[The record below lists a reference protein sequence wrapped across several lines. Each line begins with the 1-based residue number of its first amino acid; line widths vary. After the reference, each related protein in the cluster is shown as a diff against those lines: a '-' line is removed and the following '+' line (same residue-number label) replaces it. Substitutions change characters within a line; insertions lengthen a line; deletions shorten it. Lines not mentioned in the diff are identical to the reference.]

1 VSPAT
6 ADSPSSQRRLGFWVG
21 LALFATV
28 LALPSPQ
35 GLSPQAQ
42 RAAAVAVLMAVWWIA
57 ETVDIAVTS
66 FLPIP
71 LFPLLGIQSARQVAG
86 YYADHIVFLYL
97 GGFLI
102 ALSMER
108 WNLHRRVALN
118 VIRQVGSQPSRLVL
132 GFMIAT
138 AFLSMWISNTATTM
152 MMLPIAAA
160 VVNQLAEL
168 AVIDGQRGPAVTER
182 ARVSFGV
189 ILLLAIAYSASVGGV
204 GTIIGSPTNVA
215 FLGFV
220 SETFPQYPT
229 ISFVEWSMVC
239 VPIVIVFIPLMWVY
253 LCRFAA
259 DLPLSR
265 IHFGSDVDVIEDERR
280 KLGSMRY
287 EERAVLAVSVLT
299 ALLWILRSPL
309 ELGGFTIPGW
319 ASLFEDPG
327 SVQDSTV
334 AMAMAVALFV
344 LPARTLDSEGKQQRL
359 LDWGTALR
367 GVPWG
372 IVFLFG
378 GGFAL
383 AGAIADTGLAKWIGG
398 QMAVLEGAPIW
409 ILVPLTCLL
418 SALLTE
424 TTSNIATVLMLSPV
438 IAATAVQIGVHPYL
452 LLFPA
457 AIMASFAFMLP
468 VATPPNAIVFSSGWI
483 SIRRMFRAGF
493 ALDLMA
499 LLVVPLLVYVLGMA
513 VFPFGSSPGAP

>member
-1 VSPAT
+1 MSHEPD
-6 ADSPSSQRRLGFWVG
+6 DSSSSQRLFGFWLG
-21 LALFATV
+21 LALFAVV
-28 LALPSPQ
+28 LALPTPA

-42 RAAAVAVLMAVWWIA
+42 AAAAVAALMASWWIT
-57 ETVDIAVTS
+57 ETVDIAVTA

-71 LFPLLGIQSARQVAG
+71 LFPLLGIQSAREVAG
-86 YYADHIVFLYL
+86 YYGDHIVFLYL

-102 ALSMER
+102 ALTMER

-118 VIRQVGSQPSRLVL
+118 VIQRVGSQPSRLVL

-168 AVIDGQRGPAVTER
+168 AEIDGESGPAVTER

-220 SETFPQYPT
+220 AETFPQYGT

-239 VPIVIVFIPLMWVY
+239 VPIVIAFLPVMWVY

-259 DLPLSR
+259 DIPLSR
-265 IHFGSDVDVIEDERR
+265 IRFGGDVDVIERERK
-280 KLGSMRY
+280 KLGSMRF
-287 EERAVLAVSVLT
+287 EERAVLIVSATT
-299 ALLWILRSPL
+299 ALLWISRSPL
-309 ELGGFTIPGW
+309 ELGGFRFPGW
-319 ASLFEDPG
+319 SAAFENPG

-334 AMAMAVALFV
+334 AMTMAVLLFA
-344 LPARTLDSEGKQQRL
+344 LPAKALDKQGKPQRL
-359 LDWGTALR
+359 LDWGTAVR

-383 AGAIADTGLAKWIGG
+383 AGAISDTGLARWIGE

-409 ILVPLTCLL
+409 VLIPLTCLL
-418 SALLTE
+418 SVLLTE

-438 IAATAVQIGVHPYL
+438 IAATALEIGVHPFL
-452 LLFPA
+452 LLIPA

-483 SIRRMFRAGF
+483 SIRRMFRAGI
-493 ALDLMA
+493 ALDVIA
-499 LLVVPLLVYVLGMA
+499 LFFVPLLVYLLGSA
-513 VFPFGSSPGAP
+513 VFPFDSASGAP

>member
-1 VSPAT
+1 MH
-6 ADSPSSQRRLGFWVG
+6 RLSGFWLG
-21 LALFATV
+21 LALFAVV
-28 LALPSPQ
+28 LAAPTPA
-35 GLSPQAQ
+35 GLSAQAQ
-42 RAAAVAVLMAVWWIA
+42 RAAAVAALMAAWWIT
-57 ETVDIAVTS
+57 ETVDIAVTA

-71 LFPLLGIQSARQVAG
+71 LFPLLGIQSARDVAL
-86 YYADHIVFLYL
+86 YYADHVVFLYL

-102 ALSMER
+102 ALAMER
-108 WNLHRRVALN
+108 WSLHKRIALG
-118 VIRQVGSQPSRLVL
+118 VIQRVGSQPSRLVL

-160 VVNQLAEL
+160 VVNQLAEF
-168 AVIDGQRGPAVTER
+168 AVIDGEKGPAVTER
-182 ARVSFGV
+182 ARISFGV

-220 SETFPQYPT
+220 AETFPQYGT
-229 ISFVEWSMVC
+229 ISFVEWSLVC
-239 VPIVIVFIPLMWVY
+239 VPIVIVFVPLMWLY

-259 DLPLSR
+259 EIPLSR
-265 IHFGSDVDVIEDERR
+265 IAFGGDVDVIEQERG
-280 KLGSMRY
+280 KLGRMRF
-287 EERAVLAVSVLT
+287 EEGAVLAVSAVT
-299 ALLWILRSPL
+299 AALWILRSPL
-309 ELGGFTIPGW
+309 ELGGFRFPGW
-319 ASLFEDPG
+319 SALFEDPG

-334 AMAMAVALFV
+334 AMTMAVLLFA
-344 LPARTLDSEGKQQRL
+344 LPAKALDKDGKRQRL
-359 LDWGTALR
+359 LDWGTAVR

-372 IVFLFG
+372 VVFLFG

-383 AGAIADTGLAKWIGG
+383 AGAISDTGLAKWIGG

-409 ILVPLTCLL
+409 VLIPLTCLL
-418 SALLTE
+418 AVLLTE

-438 IAATAVQIGVHPYL
+438 IAATAVEIGVHPYL

-483 SIRRMFRAGF
+483 GIRSMFRAGS

-499 LLVVPLLVYVLGMA
+499 LFIVPLMVYLLGSA
-513 VFPFGSSPGAP
+513 VFPFGMP

>member
-1 VSPAT
+1 M
-6 ADSPSSQRRLGFWVG
+6 
-21 LALFATV
+21 ALFGV
-28 LALPSPQ
+28 ILALPTPE
-35 GLSPQAQ
+35 GLSPEAQ
-42 RAAAVAVLMAVWWIA
+42 RTAAVAALMASWWIT
-57 ETVDIAVTS
+57 ETVDIAVTA

-71 LFPLLGIQSARQVAG
+71 LFPLLGVQSARQAAE

-102 ALSMER
+102 ALAMER

-118 VIRQVGSQPSRLVL
+118 VIRRMGSRPSRLVL
-132 GFMIAT
+132 GFMVAT

-160 VVNQLAEL
+160 VVNQLADL
-168 AVIDGQRGPAVTER
+168 ASIDGERGPAVSER

-220 SETFPQYPT
+220 GEMFPQYPA

-239 VPIVIVFIPLMWVY
+239 VPIVVVFIPIMWYY

-259 DLPLSR
+259 EVPLSR
-265 IHFGSDVDVIEDERR
+265 IDFGGDVDVIERERS
-280 KLGSMRY
+280 KLGSMSF
-287 EERAVLAVSVLT
+287 EERAVLVVSVTT

-309 ELGGFTIPGW
+309 ELGGFRFPGW
-319 ASLFEDPG
+319 AAAFENPG

-334 AMAMAVALFV
+334 AMAMAVLLFAC
-344 LPARTLDSEGKQQRL
+344 PAKARDAEGKSQRL
-359 LDWGTALR
+359 LDWGTAVR

-383 AGAIADTGLAKWIGG
+383 AGAIADTGLAKWIGA

-409 ILVPLTCLL
+409 LLVPLTCLL

-438 IAATAVQIGVHPYL
+438 IAATAVEIGVHPYL

-483 SIRRMFRAGF
+483 SIRRMFRAGL

-499 LLVVPLLVYVLGMA
+499 LTIVPTLVYLLGSL
-513 VFPFGSSPGAP
+513 VFPFGAP

>member
-1 VSPAT
+1 MTRDHS
-6 ADSPSSQRRLGFWVG
+6 DSSTSQRLFGFWLG
-21 LALFATV
+21 LGLFACV
-28 LALPSPQ
+28 LALPTPA
-35 GLSPQAQ
+35 GLNPEAQ
-42 RAAAVAVLMAVWWIA
+42 RAAAVTALMAVWWIT
-57 ETVDIAVTS
+57 ETVDIAVTA

-71 LFPLLGIQSARQVAG
+71 LFPLLGIESAREAAG
-86 YYADHIVFLYL
+86 HYADHIVFLYL

-102 ALSMER
+102 ALTMER
-108 WNLHRRVALN
+108 WNLHRRIALN
-118 VIRQVGSQPSRLVL
+118 VIRRMGSQPSRLVL

-168 AVIDGQRGPAVTER
+168 AVIDGKSGPEVTER

-220 SETFPQYPT
+220 AETFPEYGT

-239 VPIVIVFIPLMWVY
+239 VPIVIAFIPIMWVY
-253 LCRFAA
+253 LCRFAG
-259 DLPLSR
+259 DIPLSQ
-265 IHFGSDVDVIEDERR
+265 ITFGGDVDVIEAERR
-280 KLGSMRY
+280 KLGAMSF
-287 EERAVLAVSVLT
+287 EERAVLAVSTLT
-299 ALLWILRSPL
+299 AFLWISRSPL
-309 ELGGFTIPGW
+309 ELGGLRFPGW
-319 ASLFEDPG
+319 SAMFENPG

-334 AMAMAVALFV
+334 AMTMAILLFAW
-344 LPARTLDSEGKQQRL
+344 PARALDKDGEPQRL
-359 LDWGTALR
+359 LDWSTATH

-372 IVFLFG
+372 VVFLFG

-383 AGAIADTGLAKWIGG
+383 AGAISSTGLAAWIGT

-409 ILVPLTCLL
+409 VLIPLSCMI
-418 SALLTE
+418 AVLLTE

-438 IAATAVQIGVHPYL
+438 IAATAIQIGVHPFL
-452 LLFPA
+452 LLIPA
-457 AIMASFAFMLP
+457 AIIASFAFMLP

-483 SIRRMFRAGF
+483 SIRRMFRAGI
-493 ALDLMA
+493 ALDLIA
-499 LLVVPLLVYVLGMA
+499 LLVVPILVYLL
-513 VFPFGSSPGAP
+513 GSSVFSFDALSVGP

>member
-1 VSPAT
+1 VPNETS
-6 ADSPSSQRRLGFWVG
+6 DSSLSQGRLGFWLG
-21 LALFATV
+21 LAFFLGI
-28 LALPSPQ
+28 LALPSPE
-35 GLSPQAQ
+35 GLSWEAQ
-42 RAAAVAVLMAVWWIA
+42 CAAAVAALMAVWWIT
-57 ETVDIAVTS
+57 ETVDIAVTA

-71 LFPLLGIQSARQVAG
+71 LFPLLGVQSASQTAG
-86 YYADHIVFLYL
+86 YYGDHIVFLYL

-102 ALSMER
+102 ALAMER

-118 VIRQVGSQPSRLVL
+118 VIQRVGSQPSRLVL

-168 AVIDGQRGPAVTER
+168 AVIDGERGPSVAER

-189 ILLLAIAYSASVGGV
+189 ILLLGVAYSASVGGI

-220 SETFPQYPT
+220 GETFPQYPA
-229 ISFVEWSMVC
+229 ISFVEWSLVC
-239 VPIVIVFIPLMWVY
+239 VPIVILFVPIMWLY

-259 DLPLSR
+259 EIPLSR
-265 IHFGSDVDVIEDERR
+265 ITFGGDVDVIENERR
-280 KLGSMRY
+280 KLGAMSY
-287 EERAVLAVSVLT
+287 EERAVLVVSVAT
-299 ALLWILRSPL
+299 ASLWILRSPL
-309 ELGGFTIPGW
+309 EIGGLRFPGW
-319 ASLFEDPG
+319 SAAFSNPG
-327 SVQDSTV
+327 GVQDSTV
-334 AMAMAVALFV
+334 AMAMAVLLFV
-344 LPARTLDSEGKQQRL
+344 MPAKARGKDGAQQRL
-359 LDWGTALR
+359 LDWGTVVR

-383 AGAIADTGLAKWIGG
+383 AGAIADTGLATWIGG
-398 QMAVLEGAPIW
+398 RMSVLEGAPIVVL
-409 ILVPLTCLL
+409 IPLTCLL
-418 SALLTE
+418 AALLTE

-438 IAATAVQIGVHPYL
+438 IAATAVEIGVHPYL

-483 SIRRMFRAGF
+483 TIRRMFRAGL

-499 LLVVPLLVYVLGMA
+499 LAVVPLLVYLLGSL
-513 VFPFGSSPGAP
+513 VFPFGAAAP